1 MAASNTNI
9 LIKRSL
15 LSGNA
20 YPSLLKQGELAYSYN
35 SNTLFIGTEG
45 SDGYLEIG
53 SHSELTSNITSI
65 SGSTTYGST
74 TAIPKITVD
83 KHGVIVDIT
92 TSTISTALT
101 VAGDSGSDT
110 VNLGTDTLT
119 LSGGEGITSTASG
132 TSVTFDVD
140 DTVVRSNTTGNQTID
155 GTLNIS
161 GNLNVTGTSTFIDT
175 VNLVVEEPMIF
186 LANNN
191 TSGDVVDIGFA
202 GIYNNGAANVWTGLI
217 RHAGDSDRKY
227 HLFQEYTLDANNG
240 SFDIQTANAQYAT
253 LQVNRAILDNGATL
267 SDNNY
272 SSISFGFESTARSQ
286 GCTSI
291 AIGADAGLC
300 QGSDAVALGTNA
312 GKGGQYNG
320 TVAIGGNAGENLQ
333 LCNSI
338 AIGLGSGQT
347 QAWDAV
353 ALGRSAGALNQS
365 YYSIAIGAYTGQ
377 TCQGYKAVAIGR
389 YAGQCNQQY
398 QAVALGTEAG
408 RYSQTDC
415 AVAIGAFAGRTCQG
429 YDAVAVGNSAGY
441 YRQQQFTVAVGH
453 NAGRC
458 CQHTAAVAVGHA
470 AGEYCQQADSVAI
483 GVASGRCNQQSQA
496 VAIGNRAGH
505 CCQQSQAVAIGNAAG
520 YNNQGQNAIAIGNGA
535 GYGCSFS
542 QGSFSIAIG
551 ANAGHCQT
559 AEHSIILN
567 ATGSNLNSENAGFYV
582 NPIRN
587 DVAGGNVTAYNTTTK
602 ELVDTNV
609 KISNTGI
616 TLANGTSITDTA
628 GSSNVYIKFLQQTT
642 NTGNVAFY
650 DPTTGELSYN
660 TLGDLHPYEIA
671 NGAYAWSVDT
681 LGDLNGPGG
690 GKLRDENS
698 SVVFGHNIDD
708 YNTNVDRVAIGNY
721 AGASCQSCGAVAVG
735 SGAGQNHQACNA
747 IAVGYQSGQSQ
758 NWDAVAVGRS
768 AGHYQQREYSVA
780 IGAYTGQ
787 TCQGYKAVAIGR
799 YAGQCNQQYQSV
811 AIGAEAGRYGQCDDA
826 VAIGAFAGSYHQGY
840 KSIAVGSGA
849 GKCCQQ
855 SWSVAVGLNAGN
867 NNQGHSSVALGHVA
881 GFVCQGTDAVALGV
895 GAGNYHQGNH
905 AVAIGN
911 RAGYGN
917 CCSQGEY
924 AIAIGA
930 YAGYDAQY
938 SHSIILNASGSHL
951 NAANAGFYVSA
962 TRYEETQEDID
973 GIAFYNPTTKEMRYS
988 YTLDG
993 GVF

>member
-1 MAASNTNI
+1 MASRSSNTNI

-15 LSGNA
+15 LAGNA
-20 YPSLLKQGELAYSYN
+20 APVSLEQGELAYSYN

-45 SDGYLEIG
+45 SDSYLEIG

-272 SSISFGFESTARSQ
+272 SSISFGFESTARFQ

-320 TVAIGGNAGENLQ
+320 AIAIGGNAGENQ
-333 LCNSI
+333 QSNNSI
-338 AIGLGSGQT
+338 AIGRCSGQS

-353 ALGRSAGALNQS
+353 ALGRSAGSTNQS
-365 YYSIAIGAYTGQ
+365 YYSIAVGRSAGE
-377 TCQGYKAVAIGR
+377 TCQGYKSIAMGR
-389 YAGQCNQQY
+389 YAGQCHQQY

-441 YRQQQFTVAVGH
+441 YRQQAFTVAVGH

-458 CQHTAAVAVGHA
+458 CQQSAAVAVGHA
-470 AGEYCQQADSVAI
+470 AGEYCQQANSVSI
-483 GVASGRCNQQSQA
+483 GVASGRYNQQEQS
-496 VAIGNRAGH
+496 VAIGNRAGG
-505 CCQQSQAVAIGNAAG
+505 CCQQFQSVAIGNEAG
-520 YNNQGQNAIAIGNGA
+520 YHNQGQNAVAIGNGA
-535 GYGCSFS
+535 GYGFRCS
-542 QGSFSIAIG
+542 QGNFSIAIG
-551 ANAGHCQT
+551 TAAGFCATQHN
-559 AEHSIILN
+559 SIILN
-567 ATGSNLNSENAGFYV
+567 ASGSNLNSYESGFFV
-582 NPIRN
+582 DPIRN
-587 DVAGGNVTAYNTTTK
+587 VASGGNVTAYNTTTK
-602 ELVDTNV
+602 ELVETNV
-609 KISNTGI
+609 QISNTGI
-616 TLANGTSITDTA
+616 TLANGTIITDTA
-628 GSSNVYIKFLQQTT
+628 GSSNVYIKFLQEKTVT
-642 NTGNVAFY
+642 VSNVAVY
-650 DPTTGELSYN
+650 DPVTGEL
-660 TLGDLHPYEIA
+660 
-671 NGAYAWSVDT
+671 
-681 LGDLNGPGG
+681 
-690 GKLRDENS
+690 
-698 SVVFGHNIDD
+698 
-708 YNTNVDRVAIGNY
+708 
-721 AGASCQSCGAVAVG
+721 
-735 SGAGQNHQACNA
+735 
-747 IAVGYQSGQSQ
+747 GY
-758 NWDAVAVGRS
+758 
-768 AGHYQQREYSVA
+768 
-780 IGAYTGQ
+780 
-787 TCQGYKAVAIGR
+787 
-799 YAGQCNQQYQSV
+799 
-811 AIGAEAGRYGQCDDA
+811 
-826 VAIGAFAGSYHQGY
+826 
-840 KSIAVGSGA
+840 
-849 GKCCQQ
+849 
-855 SWSVAVGLNAGN
+855 
-867 NNQGHSSVALGHVA
+867 
-881 GFVCQGTDAVALGV
+881 
-895 GAGNYHQGNH
+895 
-905 AVAIGN
+905 
-911 RAGYGN
+911 
-917 CCSQGEY
+917 
-924 AIAIGA
+924 
-930 YAGYDAQY
+930 
-938 SHSIILNASGSHL
+938 
-951 NAANAGFYVSA
+951 
-962 TRYEETQEDID
+962 
-973 GIAFYNPTTKEMRYS
+973 
-988 YTLDG
+988 
-993 GVF
+993 